1 MKFKGF
7 KPLIKTKRLELK
19 PMPATFEMA
28 HTLYASGKWATVQ
41 HTVCIYVARTLLL
54 AWLISTQF
62 HGKVHVGNSDTGWIP
77 NTQAKA

>member
-28 HTLYASGKWATVQ
+28 HTLYEL
-41 HTVCIYVARTLLL
+41 IDRNRTQTG
-54 AWLISTQF
+54 ICQR
-62 HGKVHVGNSDTGWIP
+62 GNRTRP
-77 NTQAKA
+77 EL